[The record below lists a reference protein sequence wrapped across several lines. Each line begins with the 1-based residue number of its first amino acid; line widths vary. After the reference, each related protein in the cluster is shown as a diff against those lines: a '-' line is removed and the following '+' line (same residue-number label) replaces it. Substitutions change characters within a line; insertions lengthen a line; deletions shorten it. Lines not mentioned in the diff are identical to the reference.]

1 MRVRNFVLK
10 VLRAAAIAGLGT
22 LACVPSASAEDAAAR
37 QTPAALEAA
46 ARRYFPSDEQK
57 VPQARLF
64 RLTRDQIDATV
75 ASLLPDYVPQPVKAV
90 MARDPLQTNY
100 EYADLLGVNAANS
113 GALTGWI
120 KEIAARV
127 AKNPAGVINCP
138 AKAAADDC
146 HKTQARRFV
155 VKAFRGDASDEKI
168 DTIVTFYLAG
178 VKSAGAEQAASD
190 LVEIVL
196 NSPHF
201 LFRKEIDVTKG
212 NRLVPAQLLQSVS
225 YTIADAPPDALNLK
239 SENASQYL
247 RSGAEA
253 ATTINTIVASP
264 ASRAKL
270 MRFFKAWLEVRE
282 PADYTISREVFPDF
296 TPKFASQ
303 MVDDTQR
310 FLTTQLSKP
319 APKLKDITQSI
330 EGFNIKDSKS
340 APASDAIAAKLADLD
355 GPQRLGIFSMPS
367 VLASHSGPTNSRPI
381 KRGVFWARKVMC
393 MEMEPPPKHL
403 EAKLYELK
411 GATERQRVEQSTNLP
426 ACAGCHKIINPLG
439 FFQESY
445 DALGRW
451 RTLDNNQPI
460 DTSILIDFLDESAVK
475 TRTPVEALST
485 MTSSLMFKQCFVR
498 QMFRFYMGRNE
509 EPSDDPVLRRMF
521 LTFTANDD
529 QDILKTL
536 YTLTSSDRIVQ
547 RR

>member
-201 LFRKEIDVTKG
+201 LFRKEIDITKG

-239 SENASQYL
+239 SENASQNL

-270 MRFFKAWLEVRE
+270 MRFFN
-282 PADYTISREVFPDF
+282 IS
-296 TPKFASQ
+296 K
-303 MVDDTQR
+303 
-310 FLTTQLSKP
+310 K
-319 APKLKDITQSI
+319 
-330 EGFNIKDSKS
+330 
-340 APASDAIAAKLADLD
+340 
-355 GPQRLGIFSMPS
+355 
-367 VLASHSGPTNSRPI
+367 
-381 KRGVFWARKVMC
+381 
-393 MEMEPPPKHL
+393 
-403 EAKLYELK
+403 
-411 GATERQRVEQSTNLP
+411 
-426 ACAGCHKIINPLG
+426 
-439 FFQESY
+439 
-445 DALGRW
+445 
-451 RTLDNNQPI
+451 
-460 DTSILIDFLDESAVK
+460 
-475 TRTPVEALST
+475 
-485 MTSSLMFKQCFVR
+485 
-498 QMFRFYMGRNE
+498 
-509 EPSDDPVLRRMF
+509 
-521 LTFTANDD
+521 
-529 QDILKTL
+529 
-536 YTLTSSDRIVQ
+536 
-547 RR
+547 